1 VDRYDLSSSTNGAVL
16 GVQAVVVILINL
28 VYLPIT
34 HYIAP
39 ALVGCVG
46 HMLCTLLVIVPFIYN
61 LYLTVALGMVLNV
74 GCGLYFA
81 GMAYFNSVVAPPKKR
96 GLINSLVMSMANLGG
111 IFGPLLAGQ
120 LYDMDPEHRAYPFYM
135 SAGVSVI
142 GSTACLGIHRA
153 LLHALSLLIP
163 LEPAKSSSER
173 AEAGEENNYTR

>member
-1 VDRYDLSSSTNGAVL
+1 
-16 GVQAVVVILINL
+16 
-28 VYLPIT
+28 
-34 HYIAP
+34 
-39 ALVGCVG
+39 
-46 HMLCTLLVIVPFIYN
+46 
-61 LYLTVALGMVLNV
+61 
-74 GCGLYFA
+74 
-81 GMAYFNSVVAPPKKR
+81 MAYFNSVVAPPKKR
-96 GLINSLVMSMANLGG
+96 GLINSLVMSMANLGIDILMSDRHQCCLPGG
-111 IFGPLLAGQ
+111 IFGPLLAGR